1 MADLLKVGTGWA
13 SQKRFV
19 DETQLTRDG
28 CQGLLAEEFYYVW
41 MQFSVKMCFLLFFF
55 RLSNHRPFRIALW
68 SVIIFHTGSTIA
80 IWLLYALQCQPLE
93 AFYHPELHP
102 DVKCISNDM

>member
-1 MADLLKVGTGWA
+1 
-13 SQKRFV
+13 
-19 DETQLTRDG
+19 
-28 CQGLLAEEFYYVW
+28 

-55 RLSNHRPFRIALW
+55 RLSSQRPFRIALW
-68 SVIIFHTGSTIA
+68 SVIVFHAGSTIA

-93 AFYHPELHP
+93 AFYNKARYP